1 MLYEYLKSYIR
12 TAGLDF
18 TSFKL
23 YIILV
28 NKFLNLLIC
37 VYQYEMPMLLLL
49 LAITLQNL
57 KRCSNHNI
65 LL

>member
-1 MLYEYLKSYIR
+1 MLYEYLKLYIR

-37 VYQYEMPMLLLL
+37 VRNANVAVAACYNF
-49 LAITLQNL
+49 A
-57 KRCSNHNI
+57 KS
-65 LL
+65 